1 MTKFFVTQIPADA
14 PTYASEAEAIEAAKV
29 QANANPGAMFF
40 VADEDDSV
48 LVPKPDAQ
56 VTDLKDPA

>member
-1 MTKFFVTQIPADA
+1 MSKFFVTQIAADA
-14 PTYASEAEAIEAAKV
+14 PTYTSEADAIEAAKA
-29 QANANPGAMFF
+29 QANASPGTMFF

-48 LVPKPDAQ
+48 LVPKPDAV